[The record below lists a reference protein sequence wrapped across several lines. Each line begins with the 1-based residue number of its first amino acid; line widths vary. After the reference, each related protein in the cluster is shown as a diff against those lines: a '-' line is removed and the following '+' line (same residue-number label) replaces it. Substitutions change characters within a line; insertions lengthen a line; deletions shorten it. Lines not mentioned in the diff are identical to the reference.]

1 MSRALLSLA
10 ACASLALASASSA
23 HGGMYR
29 GPGATIPMNPG
40 GPVSAGPAPASAA
53 PGTMGGAPAT
63 GGGTGDL
70 THWSLWWQLNQ
81 APYLAL
87 KAHVHATGP
96 GSGLDG
102 WFLGQGQRAQKGTL
116 RPSEEEVRRLVV
128 PALLAVLEKETNND
142 LVSGALIALAKI
154 GESPDGSDGA
164 RCEAALARF
173 LADGNQ
179 EIRETAA
186 VALGILASPR
196 SIPTLSNLLWDTEAG
211 RKRVRAREVDYR
223 TRSFAA
229 YGLGLVGARSEQ
241 ELDRQLVVSVL
252 RRGLERDD
260 TRSRDLEVSCLMA
273 LGLVPLATIESPV
286 RSEKRDPP
294 PESSRLAQ
302 LEFVFAILRD
312 GGRENLTRAQCP
324 VTLARLL
331 PGLPEPHLSVWRARI
346 AEDLIERIV
355 KDKDT
360 AELVQGSVVAL
371 GSLGTNDG
379 KDPLDARI
387 RRTLADVPKG
397 GDIQARAFALVA
409 AAEVG
414 ARFGVELSSRGV
426 DEVREFL
433 VRELAW
439 GKSTLQ
445 PWAALASGV
454 LVWRLAQQDTTHPAQ
469 ETLRH
474 ALAAALADERSPER
488 LGAYALAAGLARSV
502 ESGPLLLK
510 LVQKELQDDARGQVA
525 LALGLLGHLEA
536 VGPLQA
542 LVAESKF
549 RPELLRQGA
558 IALALL
564 GDKDVPVQLAGMLRD
579 ARSLASQA
587 AIASALGF
595 IGDRRSLEPLLALLA
610 DKSSTEKARA
620 FAAVAL
626 GNVADK
632 ELLPW
637 NAKIGYGANYRAA
650 PATLFEP
657 QSGTGILDI
666 L

>member
-1 MSRALLSLA
+1 MNRVRTSLA
-10 ACASLALASASSA
+10 ACAWLALAGASHA

-29 GPGATIPMNPG
+29 GPGATLPMNPG
-40 GPVSAGPAPASAA
+40 GPASAGPASA
-53 PGTMGGAPAT
+53 PGTMGGGPAT
-63 GGGTGDL
+63 GGATGDL

-87 KAHVHATGP
+87 KEHVHATGP

-102 WFLGQGQRAQKGTL
+102 WFLGEGQKAQRDSL
-116 RPSEEEVRRLVV
+116 RPSEEEVRRRVV

-142 LVSGALIALAKI
+142 LVTGALVALAKI
-154 GESPDGSDGA
+154 GESPDQSDGA
-164 RCEAALARF
+164 RIEAALARF
-173 LADGNQ
+173 LSDASQ

-186 VALGILASPR
+186 IALGILASPR
-196 SIPTLSNLLWDTEAG
+196 SIPALANLLWDTEAG
-211 RKRVRAREVDYR
+211 RKAVRAGEVDYR

-229 YGLGLVGARSEQ
+229 YGLGLIGARSEQ

-252 RRGLERDD
+252 RRALEHDD
-260 TRSRDLEVSCLMA
+260 TRSRDLEVSCLVA
-273 LGLVPLATIESPV
+273 LGLVPLATIEAPTAG
-286 RSEKRDPP
+286 SEKRAPP

-302 LEFVFAILRD
+302 LEYVFAILAD
-312 GGRENLTRAQCP
+312 EERENLTRAQCP

-331 PGLPEPHLSVWRARI
+331 AGLPEPHLGRWRARI
-346 AEDLIERIV
+346 ADDLIERITTD
-355 KDKDT
+355 KDKV
-360 AELVQGSVVAL
+360 ELLESAVIGL

-379 KDPLDARI
+379 KDALDARI

-397 GDIQARAFALVA
+397 GEIQTRAFALIA

-414 ARFGVELSSRGV
+414 ARFGVELPSRGV

-439 GKSTLQ
+439 GKSGLQ

-454 LVWRLAQQDTTHPAQ
+454 LVWRLTQQGLTHPAQ
-469 ETLRH
+469 EVLRN

-488 LGAYALAAGLARSV
+488 LGAYALGAGLARSAA
-502 ESGPLLLK
+502 SAPLLLK
-510 LVQKELQDDARGQVA
+510 LLQKELQDDARGQVA
-525 LALGLLGHLEA
+525 LALALLGHQEA
-536 VGPLQA
+536 VAPLQRI
-542 LVAESKF
+542 VAESKY

-558 IALALL
+558 IALAIL
-564 GDKDVPVQLAGMLRD
+564 GDKDVAVQLAGMLAG

-595 IGDRRSLEPLLALLA
+595 IGDRRSLDPLLALLA
-610 DKSSTEKARA
+610 DRTVTEKARA

-637 NAKIGYGANYRAA
+637 NAKIGYGVNYRAA
-650 PATLFEP
+650 PATLFDP
-657 QSGTGILDI
+657 QTGTGILDI